1 MALSGS
7 DVSLAPSLPPIRADA
22 PEEIPVLDLGPY
34 LAGKPGALPRLSAE
48 LRRAFE
54 EIGFYFIVNH
64 GVPQSLVDAAF
75 DAAERFHA
83 QPLEEKLSIKINE
96 QIVGYL
102 PIRGATT
109 RHSQINANNKPNVNE
124 AFFARR
130 ELAPDHP
137 DVLAGKPSSSLNQW
151 PANLPGFRETVVA
164 YQNAMEALGKSL
176 LPIYALALDLPADY
190 FERAF
195 ETPMYTLRM
204 SHYPQQ
210 TEVVE
215 NEFGLAPHT
224 DTSFMTMLAQNK
236 VPGLSLRLPT
246 GRWVDAP
253 AIDGALLVNG
263 GDLLRRWTNDRFL
276 ATPHRVVN
284 RSGRERYAIPF
295 FMDCGANV
303 VMECLPT
310 CRKDG
315 KPPLYEPITYTAYM
329 AWYRQMNYGKAKDR
343 AGVNLAAY

>member
-1 MALSGS
+1 MALSNA

-22 PEEIPVLDLGPY
+22 REEIPILDLGPY
-34 LAGKPGALPRLSAE
+34 LAGEPGALPALGVA

-54 EIGFYFIVNH
+54 EVGFYFIVNH

-75 DAAERFHA
+75 EATERFHA
-83 QPLEEKLSIKINE
+83 QPLEEKLAIKVNE
-96 QIVGYL
+96 QLVGYL
-102 PIRGATT
+102 PIRGGTT
-109 RHSQINANNKPNVNE
+109 RHSQINPNNKPNVNE
-124 AFFARR
+124 AFFAKR
-130 ELAPDHP
+130 EMPADHP
-137 DVLAGKPSSSLNQW
+137 DAAGSNQW
-151 PANLPGFRETVVA
+151 PANLPSFRETVIA
-164 YQNAMEALGKSL
+164 YQNAMEALGRLL
-176 LPIYALALDLPADY
+176 LPIYAVALDLPEDY
-190 FERAF
+190 FEKAF

-246 GRWVDAP
+246 GRWVRAP
-253 AIDGALLVNG
+253 AIDGAFLVNG

-284 RSGRERYAIPF
+284 RSGQERYAIPF
-295 FMDCGANV
+295 FMDCGADV
-303 VMECLPT
+303 VMESLQT
-310 CRKDG
+310 CREPG
-315 KPPLYEPITYTAYM
+315 QPPRYEPITYAAYM
-329 AWYRQMNYGKAKDR
+329 AWYRRMNYGQAKDKE
-343 AGVNLAAY
+343 GVSLAAY